1 MEATVTVEDLKEQV
15 VDLQACLLE
24 AGDDRDAAEARVER
38 EFAEKEAYKFFT
50 LQDGTKVPMLD
61 MVGRIGY
68 WRDQVD
74 LLHDALDGSASNL
87 LGWPAIQANDP
98 DVDGEALDTLKL
110 TQIGDLML
118 EPDEDVPWLV
128 EERIAKSTVCAIA
141 GPPKSG
147 KSSLL
152 RQMALAVA
160 GGTEW
165 LGNECNK
172 HPVVFLSV
180 EDNRRQAK
188 AHFRAMGA
196 DMAAEVHIHCGPP
209 PSEELIKTDE
219 WVMRLIARHKAK
231 LLVVENFAK
240 LVSVEDWNDYA
251 TVTEALRP
259 FDKIASTTGCA
270 IIIGLHVRKS
280 GGEDGTQ
287 VMGSTQWVGGPSTI
301 FALERDGTYRTL
313 SSMQREGDQMEK
325 TLLSWDADTKTYSL
339 GRTKREAQAEFVKEA
354 VLGFLAGG
362 EQADA
367 GKIAEGI
374 GRKRQSV
381 TRTLNKMVDAGWL
394 EVVGRGRSGDPFRY
408 SLA

>member
-1 MEATVTVEDLKEQV
+1 M
-15 VDLQACLLE
+15 
-24 AGDDRDAAEARVER
+24 
-38 EFAEKEAYKFFT
+38 
-50 LQDGTKVPMLD
+50 
-61 MVGRIGY
+61 
-68 WRDQVD
+68 
-74 LLHDALDGSASNL
+74 
-87 LGWPAIQANDP
+87 
-98 DVDGEALDTLKL
+98 DGEALDTLKL